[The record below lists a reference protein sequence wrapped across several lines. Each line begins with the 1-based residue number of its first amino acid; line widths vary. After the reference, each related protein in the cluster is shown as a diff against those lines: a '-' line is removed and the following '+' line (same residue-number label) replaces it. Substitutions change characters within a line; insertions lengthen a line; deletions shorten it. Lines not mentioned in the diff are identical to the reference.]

1 MNLTPN
7 FTILQQQKITQSQ
20 IQSLHLLMMDNVEL
34 TDFLQEEYKD
44 NPLLEHHLSNT
55 FTFSKMSTTLND
67 PDSYIPEI
75 RAKDPDFFMNFLG
88 SAVFSATVSFFY
100 TRQKSLKRALLGL
113 ICSIV
118 AMTAVMIAFNLIV
131 TPVYLGQPRQA
142 IIDMIL
148 PLLLPFNLGKGIL
161 NAALTM
167 LLYKPISIALGHT
180 SFSQHVSSAAPKKK
194 NSYIVAGCSILLI
207 AAVLLYFFIKMG
219 ATV

>member
-1 MNLTPN
+1 MTKSFERINRLVLASAFAAIAYLCMFLLPIKVGFLTLDIKDSVIAVGALYLGPAVG
-7 FTILQQQKITQSQ
+7 ILISAVVAFVEMVTVSQ
-20 IQSLHLLMMDNVEL
+20 TGI
-34 TDFLQEEYKD
+34 YG
-44 NPLLEHHLSNT
+44 
-55 FTFSKMSTTLND
+55 
-67 PDSYIPEI
+67 
-75 RAKDPDFFMNFLG
+75 FFMNFLG

>member
-1 MNLTPN
+1 MTKSLERTNRLVLAAAFAAIAYLCMFLLPIKVSFLTLDIKDSVIAIGALYLGPVAG
-7 FTILQQQKITQSQ
+7 ILISAVVALVEMVTVSQ
-20 IQSLHLLMMDNVEL
+20 TGI
-34 TDFLQEEYKD
+34 YG
-44 NPLLEHHLSNT
+44 
-55 FTFSKMSTTLND
+55 
-67 PDSYIPEI
+67 
-75 RAKDPDFFMNFLG
+75 FFMNFLG
-88 SAVFSATVSFFY
+88 SAVFSATVSLFY

-113 ICSIV
+113 ICSIA
-118 AMTAVMIAFNLIV
+118 AMTSVMLAFNLIV

-180 SFSQHVSSAAPKKK
+180 SFSLHVSSTAPKKK
-194 NSYIVAGCSILLI
+194 NTYIVAGCSILLI

>member
-1 MNLTPN
+1 MTKSLERTNRLVLAAAFAAIAYLCMFLLPIKVGFLTLDIKDSVIAIGALYLGPVAGILISAVVALVEMV
-7 FTILQQQKITQSQ
+7 TISQ
-20 IQSLHLLMMDNVEL
+20 
-34 TDFLQEEYKD
+34 T
-44 NPLLEHHLSNT
+44 
-55 FTFSKMSTTLND
+55 
-67 PDSYIPEI
+67 EI
-75 RAKDPDFFMNFLG
+75 YGFFMNFLG
-88 SAVFSATVSFFY
+88 SAVFSATVSLFY

-118 AMTAVMIAFNLIV
+118 AMTSVMLAFNLIV

-180 SFSQHVSSAAPKKK
+180 SFSQHVSSTAPKKK
-194 NSYIVAGCSILLI
+194 NTYIVAGCSILLI

>member
-1 MNLTPN
+1 MTKSLERTNRLVLAAAFAAIAYLCMFLLPIKVSFLTLDMKDSVIAIGALYLGPV
-7 FTILQQQKITQSQ
+7 TGILISAVVALVEMVTVSQ
-20 IQSLHLLMMDNVEL
+20 TGI
-34 TDFLQEEYKD
+34 YG
-44 NPLLEHHLSNT
+44 
-55 FTFSKMSTTLND
+55 
-67 PDSYIPEI
+67 
-75 RAKDPDFFMNFLG
+75 FFMNFLG
-88 SAVFSATVSFFY
+88 SAVFSATVSLFY

-118 AMTAVMIAFNLIV
+118 AMTSVMLAFNLIV

-180 SFSQHVSSAAPKKK
+180 SFSQHVSSTAPKKK
-194 NSYIVAGCSILLI
+194 NTYIVAGCSILLI